1 MHSLRKL
8 AIFFLWV
15 GLFNVAFTPEPMAQE
30 EPTQQVPFVF
40 VAGTEADGKKM
51 LSAHVATSSPVEGVT
66 VQFFAQRFFGLL
78 PVGEAETDAHGVA
91 YIPFPQDLLG
101 DSRGNVTIVATVE
114 DSNGRSFGT
123 GRAVVGWGLPTP
135 AQHEP
140 FPRALWAP
148 RAPWSLIGVICV
160 VFGGISLT
168 YGYVVVQL
176 VRIARGGGRQ

>member
-1 MHSLRKL
+1 MLLRKSLGLLLL
-8 AIFFLWV
+8 ALIVSTTGILVF
-15 GLFNVAFTPEPMAQE
+15 AE
-30 EPTQQVPFVF
+30 EQIEQ
-40 VAGTEADGKKM
+40 
-51 LSAHVATSSPVEGVT
+51 SAVVTVEGVEKDGARTLRAQVSTSDLLEGLT
-66 VQFFAQRFFGLL
+66 VRFFAQRLFGLL
-78 PVGEAETDAHGVA
+78 PLGEMEIDEHGA
-91 YIPFPQDLLG
+91 ANIPFPQDLPG
-101 DSRGNVTIVATVE
+101 DARGNVTIVATVE

-160 VFGGISLT
+160 VFGGIWLT